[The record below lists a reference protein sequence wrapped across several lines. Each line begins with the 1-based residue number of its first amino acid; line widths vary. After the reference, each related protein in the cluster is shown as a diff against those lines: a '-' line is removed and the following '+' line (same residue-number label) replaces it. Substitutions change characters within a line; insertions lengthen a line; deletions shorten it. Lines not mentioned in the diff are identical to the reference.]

1 MSFFRTSRE
10 YSRIVE
16 EVILT
21 ERGLYQKDDAPD
33 DVEVKV
39 TIEAVHAITFVD
51 EGGVLDT
58 KWLDIPETQNKDDE
72 KGGGYSLDGT
82 NVISHEY
89 LPDQAGPNSTRSI
102 LTTKI
107 TTRLSDEA
115 KAAAVKVQ
123 EIKDGS

>member
-1 MSFFRTSRE
+1 MSYFRTSRE

-39 TIEAVHAITFVD
+39 NIDAVHSVTFVE
-51 EGGVLDT
+51 EGGVMDT

-72 KGGGYSLDGT
+72 KGGGYILDGV
-82 NVISHEY
+82 NVIGHDY

-102 LTTKI
+102 LTTI
-107 TTRLSDEA
+107 MSTRLSAET
-115 KAAAVKVQ
+115 KAAADKMK
-123 EIKDGS
+123 EIKDAS